1 MAPPDCDTDMAF
13 QDHFS
18 TQAATYAAAR
28 PTYPDA
34 LFAWLAQA
42 CPRHELAWDAGAGNG
57 QCAVAL
63 SPTFAR
69 VIATEPSAA
78 QLANA
83 VPRPNIAYRQEAA
96 ESPSLAEASVD
107 LLTIAQALH
116 WFDLA
121 RFWPAAR
128 RVLREGALVAA
139 WTYERCSVTP
149 AVDAV
154 FQHLYVDLL
163 DPYWPPERAHVADG
177 YARLPFPFARIPV
190 PAFDMAQS
198 WTLPQYLAYLSSWSA
213 TQRCIAATGRDPIA
227 EVAVDMGAA
236 WGNPD
241 QPRTVRW
248 PLVVHAGHLA

>member
-1 MAPPDCDTDMAF
+1 MAF

-28 PTYPDA
+28 PSYPAA
-34 LFAWLAQA
+34 LFAWLAGQS
-42 CPRHELAWDAGAGNG
+42 PRRELAWDAGAGNG

-63 SPTFAR
+63 SPYFTR

-83 VPRPNIAYRQEAA
+83 VAGPNLEYRQEAA
-96 ESPSLAEASVD
+96 ETPSLEDASVD
-107 LLTIAQALH
+107 LLTVAQALH
-116 WFDLA
+116 WFDLE
-121 RFWPAAR
+121 RFWAAAR
-128 RVLREGALVAA
+128 RVLRPGALVAA

-177 YARLPFPFARIPV
+177 YARLPFPFTRIVV
-190 PAFDMAQS
+190 PDFAMALT
-198 WTLPQYLAYLSSWSA
+198 WTLPHYLAYLGSWSA
-213 TQRCIAATGRDPIA
+213 TQRYITATGRDPIA
-227 EVAVDMGAA
+227 DVTAAMTAA
-236 WGNPD
+236 WGDPAT
-241 QPRTVRW
+241 PRSVRW
-248 PLVVHAGHLA
+248 PLVVHAGRA